1 MDEESVT
8 YVGSTLED
16 SSGDLW
22 FASSKG
28 LLRFDG
34 NAFVN
39 ITEQA
44 GLGDGG
50 AGGMCED
57 RHGNIWFAVKGSGV
71 YRYDGASFT
80 NFSEKEG
87 LTSHA
92 VHRVVEDSR
101 GRIWCIGWMGAF
113 RYDGESFVNVTRDGP
128 W

>member
-1 MDEESVT
+1 
-8 YVGSTLED
+8 
-16 SSGDLW
+16 
-22 FASSKG
+22 
-28 LLRFDG
+28 
-34 NAFVN
+34 
-39 ITEQA
+39 
-44 GLGDGG
+44 
-50 AGGMCED
+50 MCED